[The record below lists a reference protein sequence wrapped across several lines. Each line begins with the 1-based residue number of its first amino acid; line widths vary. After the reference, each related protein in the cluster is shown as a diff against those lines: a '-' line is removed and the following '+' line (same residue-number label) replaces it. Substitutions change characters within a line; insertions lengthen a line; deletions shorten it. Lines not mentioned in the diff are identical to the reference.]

1 MAPAMIGTSVKLA
14 LPVGLP
20 LLWWDVAVGKALIR
34 RSAASDSSVPPEFS
48 DLAHHTGGDPLTK
61 SLQCYGALTHGFK
74 KKSPPR
80 FGCRKQCE
88 KTCASRYIYG
98 KSYAAEN
105 CKRHV
110 CVSQLGKAFAPI
122 KEWKKKHGLCAGHAF
137 GHLSQD
143 HGPLTLDRC
152 VDRCRSP
159 MAQGTVCH
167 HCLEICKVVLNAAQA
182 YHEAKR

>member
-1 MAPAMIGTSVKLA
+1 MIGTSVKLA

-74 KKSPPR
+74 KSAPR
-80 FGCRKQCE
+80 FGCKKHCE